1 MFNSWW
7 PHDERA
13 DTPALRSAPLERAA
27 RLRPG
32 LQHPRCVRSPTALRA
47 AQDLFGQQGAQ
58 LATQGGGLAR
68 LSELL
73 LDDVAPGAPLGD
85 RARALLAERRSGR
98 PVWPLCFTAVQ
109 ATNSEGYFAAHFVED
124 RLPPHS
130 HSYHEFLSVLH
141 RRTSV
146 R

>member
-1 MFNSWW
+1 M
-7 PHDERA
+7 HLA
-13 DTPALRSAPLERAA
+13 D
-27 RLRPG
+27 
-32 LQHPRCVRSPTALRA
+32 RSPTALRA
-47 AQDLFGQQGAQ
+47 AQDLFGPQGAQ
-58 LATQGGGLAR
+58 LVAAGGGLAR

-73 LDDVAPGAPLGD
+73 LDDLPPGAPLGD
-85 RARALLAERRSGR
+85 RSRALLAQRRRGR

-109 ATNSEGYFAAHFVED
+109 ATNSEGYFAAYLVED

-130 HSYHEFLSVLH
+130 QSYHEFLSALH

>member
-1 MFNSWW
+1 MSPGRNQRTRRPLTQPQLRW
-7 PHDERA
+7 PRC
-13 DTPALRSAPLERAA
+13 A
-27 RLRPG
+27 RLSA
-32 LQHPRCVRSPTALRA
+32 VLRA
-47 AQDLFGQQGAQ
+47 VQDLFGPQGAQ
-58 LATQGGGLAR
+58 LAAQGGGLAR
-68 LSELL
+68 LAELL
-73 LDDVAPGAPLGD
+73 LDDVPPGAPLGD
-85 RARALLAERRSGR
+85 RARSLLAERRRGR

-130 HSYHEFLSVLH
+130 QSYHEFLSVLH